1 MNMLWSQRKEAL
13 LKVHE
18 YQAKEIFRKYGIT
31 TPKEIMCRTV
41 DEVIAASK
49 EIGLPCVIKAQVM
62 VGGRGK
68 AGGIKIAK
76 SEQEVKEYGEKIL
89 NMEIKGIPVRKVL
102 VSEAV
107 AIASEAYLG
116 IINDRT
122 ANQTVVMAC
131 KEGGVEIEEVAR
143 KKPEAIYKVYA
154 DPLLGLLSHKAREVG
169 LFLYDEP
176 KTAFACGTITEK
188 LYKLFVELDSSL
200 AEINP
205 LVVDKKG
212 NLIALDAKI
221 NFDDN
226 GLYRHPEIEAMRDR
240 ESEDENELLARE
252 KDLSYVRLTGDIG
265 CVVNGAGLAMAT
277 MDLVKHFGGE
287 PANFLDIGGSSSP
300 EKVKNALSILLKDKN
315 VKVIFFNIFG
325 GITRCDDVAN
335 GILIAKKELNI
346 KQPIVARLTGTNED
360 KANEILKEAGLIF
373 AQTMDQ
379 GAQKA
384 IELLK
389 GETK

>member
-1 MNMLWSQRKEAL
+1 M
-13 LKVHE
+13 KVHE
-18 YQAKEIFRKYGIT
+18 YQAKELFTRYGIQ
-31 TPKEIMCRTV
+31 TPKEKMCRTI
-41 DEVIAASK
+41 DEVKAAAK

-76 SEQEVKEYGEKIL
+76 NDSEVEEYAKHIL
-89 NMEIKGIPVRKVL
+89 GMEIKGIPVKKVL

-107 AIASEAYLG
+107 EIGSEAYLG
-116 IINDRT
+116 IIVDRT
-122 ANQTVVMAC
+122 EKKTVVMVC
-131 KEGGVEIEEVAR
+131 KEGGVEIEEIAR
-143 KKPEAIYKVYA
+143 KRPEAIYKVYA
-154 DPLLGLLSHKAREVG
+154 DSLLGLLPYKAREVG
-169 LFLYDEP
+169 LFLYDDP
-176 KTAFACGTITEK
+176 KVAFECASITAK
-188 LYKLFVELDSSL
+188 LYRLFVDLDSSL

-205 LVVDKKG
+205 LVRDKSG
-212 NLIALDAKI
+212 RLIALDAKI

-226 GLYRHPEIEAMRDR
+226 GLFRHPDVEGMRDR
-240 ESEDENELLARE
+240 ESEDENELNARE
-252 KDLSYVRLTGDIG
+252 KDLSYVRLTGNIG

-300 EKVKNALSILLKDKN
+300 EKVMNALEILLRDEN
-315 VKVIFFNIFG
+315 VRVIFFNIFG

-335 GILIAKKELNI
+335 GILAAKKNLNI

-360 KANEILKEAGLIF
+360 KAMEILKEAGLIF
-373 AQTMDQ
+373 AKTMDD
-379 GAQKA
+379 GAKKS

-389 GETK
+389 

>member
-1 MNMLWSQRKEAL
+1 MKI
-13 LKVHE
+13 HE
-18 YQAKEIFRKYGIT
+18 YQAKEIFKKYGIS
-31 TPKEIMCRTV
+31 TPNEKVCRSV

-68 AGGIKIAK
+68 AGGIKITK
-76 SEQEVKEYGEKIL
+76 NDSEVTDYANKIL
-89 NMEIKGIPVRKVL
+89 GMEIKGILVKKVL

-107 AIASEAYLG
+107 SIGSESYLG
-116 IINDRT
+116 VINDRT
-122 ANQTVVMAC
+122 EKKTVVMAC

-143 KKPEAIYKVYA
+143 QKPKAIYKIYA
-154 DPLLGLLSHKAREVG
+154 DSLIGLLDHKAREIG
-169 LFLYDEP
+169 LFLYEDP
-176 KTAFACGTITEK
+176 KVAFECAAITLK
-188 LYKLFVELDSSL
+188 LYKLFIELDSSL

-205 LVVDKKG
+205 LVVDKSG
-212 NLIALDAKI
+212 RLIALDAKI

-226 GLYRHPEIEAMRDR
+226 GLYRHPDVEAMRDR

-252 KDLSYVRLTGDIG
+252 RDLSYVRLTGNIG

-300 EKVKNALSILLKDKN
+300 QKVINALEILLKDKN

-335 GILIAKKELNI
+335 GILEAKKALNI
-346 KQPIVARLTGTNED
+346 EQPIVARLTGTNED
-360 KANEILKEAGLIF
+360 KAMEILKEAGLIF
-373 AQTMDQ
+373 AKTMDE
-379 GAQKA
+379 GAKKA

-389 GETK
+389 

>member
-1 MNMLWSQRKEAL
+1 MKI
-13 LKVHE
+13 HE
-18 YQAKEIFRKYGIT
+18 YQAKEFFKKYGIPV
-31 TPKEIMCRTV
+31 PKEKVCFSL
-41 DEVIAASK
+41 DEIISTAK

-68 AGGIKIAK
+68 AGGIKVAK
-76 SEQEVKEYGEKIL
+76 TEEEVKTYGSQIL
-89 NMEIKGIPVRKVL
+89 GMDIKGLKVKKVL

-107 AIASEAYLG
+107 DIASEAYLG
-116 IINDRT
+116 IIIDR
-122 ANQTVVMAC
+122 NEKKIVLMAC

-143 KKPEAIYKVYA
+143 QKPEAIYKVYA
-154 DPLLGLLSHKAREVG
+154 DPLLGLLEHKAREIG
-169 LFLYDEP
+169 LFLYGNT
-176 KTAFACGTITEK
+176 KNAFDCAAIALQ
-188 LYKLFVELDSSL
+188 LYRLFIENDASL

-205 LVVDKKG
+205 LVVNSSG

-226 GLYRHPEIEAMRDR
+226 ALYRHPEIEAMRDR

-252 KDLSYVRLTGDIG
+252 KDLSYVKLNGNIG

-277 MDLVKHFGGE
+277 MDLVKHYGGE

-300 EKVKNALSILLKDKN
+300 EKVKNALEILLRDRN

-325 GITRCDDVAN
+325 GITRCDDVAL
-335 GILIAKKELNI
+335 GILEAKKVLDI

-360 KANEILKEAGLIF
+360 KAREILKEAGLIF
-373 AQTMDQ
+373 AKTMDE
-379 GAQKA
+379 GASKA

-389 GETK
+389 QL

>member
-1 MNMLWSQRKEAL
+1 M
-13 LKVHE
+13 KVHE
-18 YQAKEIFRKYGIT
+18 YQAKEIFKRFGIQ
-31 TPKEIMCRTV
+31 TPKERMCRTV
-41 DEVIAASK
+41 EEVVAASK
-49 EIGLPCVIKAQVM
+49 EIGIPCVIKAQVM

-76 SEQEVKEYGEKIL
+76 NDAEVAAHGKAIL
-89 NMEIKGIPVRKVL
+89 GMEIKGIPVKKVL
-102 VSEAV
+102 VSQAV
-107 AIASEAYLG
+107 DIASEAYLG
-116 IINDRT
+116 IIVDRT
-122 ANQTVVMAC
+122 EKKTVVMAC
-131 KEGGVEIEEVAR
+131 KEGGVEIEEIAR

-154 DPLLGLLSHKAREVG
+154 DSLLGFLPYKAREIG
-169 LFLYDEP
+169 LFLYDDP
-176 KTAFACGTITEK
+176 KVAFECAAITTK
-188 LYKLFVELDSSL
+188 LYKLFVSLDSSL

-205 LVVDKKG
+205 LVLDKSG

-226 GLYRHPEIEAMRDR
+226 GLFRHPDVEGMRDR
-240 ESEDENELLARE
+240 ESEDENELKARE
-252 KDLSYVRLTGDIG
+252 KDLSYVRLAGNIG

-277 MDLVKHFGGE
+277 MDLVKYFGGE

-300 EKVKNALSILLKDKN
+300 EKVMNALEILLEDEN

-335 GILIAKKELNI
+335 GILEAKRKLSI

-360 KANEILKEAGLIF
+360 KAMEILKEAGLIF
-373 AQTMDQ
+373 ANTMDD
-379 GAQKA
+379 GARKA

-389 GETK
+389 

>member
-1 MNMLWSQRKEAL
+1 M
-13 LKVHE
+13 KVHE
-18 YQAKEIFRKYGIT
+18 YQAKEIFKKYGIP
-31 TPKEIMCRTV
+31 TPKEKMCQNI
-41 DEVIAASK
+41 DEVIIAAAK
-49 EIGLPCVIKAQVM
+49 EIGIPCVIKAQVM

-68 AGGIKIAK
+68 AGGIKVAK
-76 SEQEVKEYGEKIL
+76 NENELKDYAEKIL
-89 NMEIKGIPVRKVL
+89 GMEIKGIPVKKVL

-107 AIASEAYLG
+107 SIASEAYLG

-122 ANQTVVMAC
+122 TKKTVMMAC
-131 KEGGVEIEEVAR
+131 KEGGVEIEEIAKQR
-143 KKPEAIYKVYA
+143 PEAIYKVYA
-154 DPLLGLLSHKAREVG
+154 DPLVGLMSHKAREIG
-169 LFLYDEP
+169 LFLYKEP
-176 KTAFACGTITEK
+176 KRAFECASITEK
-188 LYKLFVELDSSL
+188 LYKLFIELDSSL

-205 LVVDKKG
+205 LVVDTSGK
-212 NLIALDAKI
+212 LIALDAKL

-226 GLYRHPEIEAMRDR
+226 GLYRHPDVESMRDR

-252 KDLSYVRLTGDIG
+252 QDLSYVKLSGNIG

-300 EKVKNALSILLKDKN
+300 EKVKNALEILLKDKN

-335 GILIAKKELNI
+335 GILQAKKDLNI
-346 KQPIVARLTGTNED
+346 KQPIIARLTGTNED
-360 KANEILKEAGLIF
+360 KAMEILKEAGLIF
-373 AQTMDQ
+373 TQTMDQ
-379 GAQKA
+379 GAKKA

-389 GETK
+389 

>member
-1 MNMLWSQRKEAL
+1 MKI
-13 LKVHE
+13 HE
-18 YQAKEIFRKYGIT
+18 YQAKEFFRRYGIPV
-31 TPKEIMCRTV
+31 PKEKVCFNLN
-41 DEVIAASK
+41 EVVSASK

-68 AGGIKIAK
+68 AGGIKVAK
-76 SEQEVKEYGEKIL
+76 NEEEVKTYGSQIL
-89 NMEIKGIPVRKVL
+89 GMEIKGLKVRKVL

-107 AIASEAYLG
+107 EITSEAYLG
-116 IINDRT
+116 IIIDR
-122 ANQTVVMAC
+122 NEKKTVLMAC
-131 KEGGVEIEEVAR
+131 KEGGVEIEEIAR
-143 KKPEAIYKVYA
+143 QRPEAIYKVYA
-154 DPLLGLLSHKAREVG
+154 DPLLGLLEHKSREIG
-169 LFLYDEP
+169 LFLYGNT
-176 KTAFACGTITEK
+176 KTAFECASIADK
-188 LYKLFVELDSSL
+188 LYRLFVENDASL

-205 LVVDKKG
+205 LVVDKGG

-252 KDLSYVRLTGDIG
+252 RDLSYVKLNGNIG

-300 EKVKNALSILLKDKN
+300 EKVKNALEILLRDKN

-325 GITRCDDVAN
+325 GITRCDDVAL
-335 GILIAKKELNI
+335 GILEAKRSLNI
-346 KQPIVARLTGTNED
+346 KQPIVARLTGTNEE
-360 KANEILKEAGLIF
+360 KAMEILKEAGLIF
-373 AQTMDQ
+373 AKTMDE
-379 GAQKA
+379 GARKA
-384 IELLK
+384 IELL
-389 GETK
+389 GQL

>member
-1 MNMLWSQRKEAL
+1 M
-13 LKVHE
+13 KVHE
-18 YQAKEIFRKYGIT
+18 YQAKEIFGKYGIPI
-31 TPKEIMCRTV
+31 PKGKVARSV
-41 DEVIAASK
+41 DEVVAISK
-49 EIGLPCVIKAQVM
+49 EVGIPCVIKSQVH

-76 SEQEVKEYGEKIL
+76 SEQEVKQYAEKIL
-89 NMEIKGIPVRKVL
+89 GMEIKGLIVKKVL
-102 VSEAV
+102 VAS
-107 AIASEAYLG
+107 AIDIANEAYLG

-122 ANQTVVMAC
+122 VQRTVVMAC
-131 KEGGVEIEEVAR
+131 KEGGVEIEEVAKR
-143 KKPEAIYKVYA
+143 KPEAIHKVYV
-154 DPLLGLLSHKAREVG
+154 DPLVGMLPHKAREVG
-169 LFLYDEP
+169 FFLYEDV
-176 KTAFACGTITEK
+176 KTAFACAQITEK
-188 LYKLFVELDSSL
+188 LYKLFIELDSSL

-205 LVVDKKG
+205 LVITTGGDLV
-212 NLIALDAKI
+212 ALDAKL

-226 GLYRHPEIEAMRDR
+226 GLFRHPDLETLRDR

-252 KDLSYVRLTGDIG
+252 QDLSYVSLSGNIG

-300 EKVKNALSILLKDKN
+300 EKVKNALSILLKDPN

-335 GILIAKKELNI
+335 GIIQAKKELTI

-360 KANEILKEAGLIF
+360 KGMEILREAGLIF
-373 AQTMDQ
+373 AQTMDE
-379 GAQKA
+379 GAKKA
-384 IELLK
+384 IELL
-389 GETK
+389 G

>member
-1 MNMLWSQRKEAL
+1 

-18 YQAKEIFRKYGIT
+18 YQAKEIFKKYGIA
-31 TPKEIMCRTV
+31 TPTETMCRTV

-49 EIGLPCVIKAQVM
+49 KIGLPCVIKAQVM

-68 AGGIKIAK
+68 AGGIKVAK
-76 SEQEVKEYGEKIL
+76 NDSEVKEYAEKIL
-89 NMEIKGIPVRKVL
+89 SMEIKGISVKKVL

-107 AIASEAYLG
+107 DIASEAYLG
-116 IINDRT
+116 IIVDRT
-122 ANQTVVMAC
+122 TKKTVVMAC

-154 DPLLGLLSHKAREVG
+154 DQLIGLLPHKAREIG

-176 KTAFACGTITEK
+176 KTAFACAAITEK

-205 LVVDKKG
+205 LVVDKAG

-240 ESEDENELLARE
+240 ESEDANELEARE
-252 KDLSYVRLTGDIG
+252 KDLSYVKLDGSIG

-300 EKVKNALSILLKDKN
+300 EKVKNALNILLKDKN

-373 AQTMDQ
+373 AQTMDE
-379 GAQKA
+379 GAKKA
-384 IELLK
+384 IELL
-389 GETK
+389 GT

>member
-1 MNMLWSQRKEAL
+1 M
-13 LKVHE
+13 KVHE
-18 YQAKEIFRKYGIT
+18 YQAKEIFKKYGIP
-31 TPKEIMCRTV
+31 TPNEKMCINI
-41 DEVIAASK
+41 DGVIAASK
-49 EIGLPCVIKAQVM
+49 EVGIPCVIKAQVM

-68 AGGIKIAK
+68 AGGIKLAK
-76 SEQEVKEYGEKIL
+76 NDNEVKQYAEQIL
-89 NMEIKGIPVRKVL
+89 GMEIKGLPVKKVL

-116 IINDRT
+116 IVNDRT
-122 ANQTVVMAC
+122 AKKTVVMAC

-154 DPLLGLLSHKAREVG
+154 DPLIGLLSHKAREVG
-169 LFLYDEP
+169 LFLYDDP
-176 KTAFACGTITEK
+176 KVAFACASITEK
-188 LYKLFVELDSSL
+188 LYRLFIELDSSL

-205 LVVDKKG
+205 LIVEKSG

-226 GLYRHPEIEAMRDR
+226 GLYRHGDIEAMRDR
-240 ESEDENELLARE
+240 ESEDENELRARE
-252 KDLSYVRLTGDIG
+252 QDLSYVKLSGNIG

-287 PANFLDIGGSSSP
+287 PANFLDIGGSSSA
-300 EKVKNALSILLKDKN
+300 EKVKNALEILLKDKN

-335 GILIAKKELNI
+335 GILQAKKALNI
-346 KQPIVARLTGTNED
+346 KQPIITRLTGTNED
-360 KANEILKEAGLIF
+360 KAMEILKEAGLIF
-373 AQTMDQ
+373 AQTMDE
-379 GAQKA
+379 GAKKA

-389 GETK
+389 

>member
-1 MNMLWSQRKEAL
+1 

-18 YQAKEIFRKYGIT
+18 YQAKEIFKKYGIP
-31 TPKEIMCRTV
+31 TPKEKMCQNI
-41 DEVIAASK
+41 DEVIIAAAK
-49 EIGLPCVIKAQVM
+49 EIGIPCVIKAQVM

-68 AGGIKIAK
+68 AGGIKVAK
-76 SEQEVKEYGEKIL
+76 NENELKDYAEKIL
-89 NMEIKGIPVRKVL
+89 SMEIKGIPVKKVL

-107 AIASEAYLG
+107 SIASEAYLG

-122 ANQTVVMAC
+122 TKKTVMMAC
-131 KEGGVEIEEVAR
+131 KEGGVEIEEIAKQR
-143 KKPEAIYKVYA
+143 PEAIYKVYA
-154 DPLLGLLSHKAREVG
+154 DPLVGLMSHKAREIG
-169 LFLYDEP
+169 LFLYKEP
-176 KTAFACGTITEK
+176 KRAFECASITEK
-188 LYKLFVELDSSL
+188 LYKLFIELDSSL

-205 LVVDKKG
+205 LVVDTSGK
-212 NLIALDAKI
+212 LIALDAKL

-226 GLYRHPEIEAMRDR
+226 GLYRHPDVESMRDR

-252 KDLSYVRLTGDIG
+252 QDLSYVKLSGNIG

-300 EKVKNALSILLKDKN
+300 EKVKNALEILLKDKN

-335 GILIAKKELNI
+335 GILQAKKDLNI
-346 KQPIVARLTGTNED
+346 KQPIIARLTGTNED
-360 KANEILKEAGLIF
+360 KAMEILKEAGLIF
-373 AQTMDQ
+373 TQTMDQ
-379 GAQKA
+379 GAKKA

-389 GETK
+389 

>member
-1 MNMLWSQRKEAL
+1 M
-13 LKVHE
+13 KVHE
-18 YQAKEIFRKYGIT
+18 YQAKEIFKKYGIP
-31 TPKEIMCRTV
+31 TPDEKMCTNV
-41 DEVIAASK
+41 DNVIAAAE
-49 EIGLPCVIKAQVM
+49 EIGIPCVIKAQVM

-68 AGGIKIAK
+68 AGGIKVAK
-76 SEQEVKEYGEKIL
+76 DKKEVKEYAEKIL
-89 NMEIKGIPVRKVL
+89 GMKIKGLLVKKVL

-107 AIASEAYLG
+107 NIASEAYLG

-122 ANQTVVMAC
+122 TKKTVVMAC

-143 KKPEAIYKVYA
+143 NKPEAIHKVYA
-154 DPLLGLLSHKAREVG
+154 DPLVGLLSHKARDIG
-169 LFLYDEP
+169 LFLYDDF
-176 KTAFACGTITEK
+176 KIASACASITTK
-188 LYKLFVELDSSL
+188 LYKLFSTLDSSL

-205 LVVDKKG
+205 LVVNKSG
-212 NLIALDAKI
+212 QLIALDAKI

-226 GLYRHPEIEAMRDR
+226 GLYRHPDIEALRDR
-240 ESEDENELLARE
+240 ESEDENELRARE
-252 KDLSYVRLTGDIG
+252 QDLSYVSLSGNIG

-300 EKVKNALSILLKDKN
+300 QKVLNALEILLKDKN
-315 VKVIFFNIFG
+315 VQVIFFNIFG

-335 GILIAKKELNI
+335 GILQAKKALNI

-360 KANEILKEAGLIF
+360 KAMEILKEAGLIF
-373 AQTMDQ
+373 AQTMDE
-379 GAQKA
+379 GAKKA

-389 GETK
+389 

>member
-1 MNMLWSQRKEAL
+1 

-18 YQAKEIFRKYGIT
+18 YQAKEIFGKYGIPI
-31 TPKEIMCRTV
+31 PKGKVAKSV
-41 DEVIAASK
+41 DEVITVSK
-49 EIGLPCVIKAQVM
+49 EVGIPCVIKSQVH

-76 SEQEVKEYGEKIL
+76 NDQEVKEYAQKIIGM
-89 NMEIKGIPVRKVL
+89 NIKGLVVKKVL
-102 VSEAV
+102 VAN
-107 AIASEAYLG
+107 AIDIASEAYLG

-122 ANQTVVMAC
+122 AQKTVVMAC
-131 KEGGVEIEEVAR
+131 KEGGVEIEVVA
-143 KKPEAIYKVYA
+143 KQNPDAIYKVYA
-154 DPLLGLLSHKAREVG
+154 DPLVGLLPHKAREVG
-169 LFLYDEP
+169 FFLYDDP
-176 KTAFACGTITEK
+176 KHAFACASITEK
-188 LYKLFVELDSSL
+188 LYKLFIELDSSL

-205 LVVDKKG
+205 LVVTTDG
-212 NLIALDAKI
+212 ELIALDAKL

-226 GLYRHPEIEAMRDR
+226 GLYRHPEVETLRDR
-240 ESEDENELLARE
+240 ESEDANELLARE
-252 KDLSYVRLTGDIG
+252 QDLSYVSLSGNIG

-300 EKVKNALSILLKDKN
+300 EKVKNALNILLKDQN

-335 GILIAKKELNI
+335 GILQAKKELNI
-346 KQPIVARLTGTNED
+346 KQPIVARLTGTNEE
-360 KANEILKEAGLIF
+360 KAMEILKEAGLIF
-373 AQTMDQ
+373 AQTMDE
-379 GAQKA
+379 GAKKA

-389 GETK
+389 

>member
-1 MNMLWSQRKEAL
+1 M
-13 LKVHE
+13 KVHE
-18 YQAKEIFRKYGIT
+18 YQAKEIFGKYGIPI
-31 TPKEIMCRTV
+31 PKGKVAKNV
-41 DEVIAASK
+41 DEVIVISK
-49 EIGLPCVIKAQVM
+49 EVGIPCVIKSQVH

-76 SEQEVKEYGEKIL
+76 NEQEVREYAEKIL
-89 NMEIKGIPVRKVL
+89 GMEIKGLTVKKVL
-102 VSEAV
+102 VAS
-107 AIASEAYLG
+107 AIDIANEAYLG

-122 ANQTVVMAC
+122 VQKTVVMAC
-131 KEGGVEIEEVAR
+131 KEGGVEIEEVAK
-143 KKPEAIYKVYA
+143 KKPEAIHKVYV
-154 DPLLGLLSHKAREVG
+154 DPLVGMLPHKAREVG
-169 LFLYDEP
+169 FFLYEDV
-176 KTAFACGTITEK
+176 KTAFACASITEK
-188 LYKLFVELDSSL
+188 LYKLFIELDSSL

-205 LVVDKKG
+205 LVVTRGGD
-212 NLIALDAKI
+212 LIALDAKL

-226 GLYRHPEIEAMRDR
+226 GLYRHPDLESLRDR

-252 KDLSYVRLTGDIG
+252 QDLSYVSLSGNIG

-300 EKVKNALSILLKDKN
+300 EKVKNALSILLKDPN

-335 GILIAKKELNI
+335 GIIQAKKELTI

-360 KANEILKEAGLIF
+360 KGMEILREAGLIF
-373 AQTMDQ
+373 AQTMDE
-379 GAQKA
+379 GAKKA
-384 IELLK
+384 IELL
-389 GETK
+389 G